1 MVQYKPRSSGLSS
14 KLALGKTAGM
24 TNTRFWLWAALAAAL
39 TCTTCRAQVQLGRVS
54 PIVPQVAETRTDWR
68 GLAVSMAAHAA
79 ASGFDSWTSWNKL
92 ERNGFLADNGRFGA
106 SSVHKK
112 AGVLAGVSLLEVL
125 AVKKWGKKHPWLE
138 RAFKAANYTSAGMM
152 VSAGV
157 HNLGNR

>member
-1 MVQYKPRSSGLSS
+1 
-14 KLALGKTAGM
+14 M
-24 TNTRFWLWAALAAAL
+24 TITRHWLWAALAAVL
-39 TCTTCRAQVQLGRVS
+39 LSGSLQAQAPLGRTAAVL
-54 PIVPQVAETRTDWR
+54 PQMADTRTDWT

-106 SSVHKK
+106 SRAYKK
-112 AGVLAGVSLLEVL
+112 AGIVAGVSVAEALI
-125 AVKKWGKKHPWLE
+125 VKKWGRRHPWLE
-138 RAFKAANYTSAGMM
+138 RAFKVANFTSAGMM